1 MAGDDVRVVCL
12 HGLGGQEAEQAT
24 WQPRW
29 EEAVRRALADAGDP
43 RPVEFLF
50 PAYDH
55 LFADREIP
63 LREVLAALGEMLGSG
78 VVHGLFGKGGAR
90 GLFDLPE
97 GLRWTAGM
105 VVAWARD
112 DGLRRATRRVVADAV
127 AAHRPDVIVAHSL
140 GSLIAYDALTDAAT
154 SGGAG
159 DAVLLTV
166 GSQVGN
172 AFVRNEFGGYL
183 TMPAVRRWVNVFNPD
198 DPVLT
203 ARIRLV
209 DDRFVERGERLATGH
224 DAVGYL
230 RSAAARDEVFRPL
243 AAATGARGLA
253 PAIADGPAPG
263 RAGARARGRAPDR
276 RALLVGIDR
285 YPAEADRL
293 AGCVNDTFLM
303 SSLLQESGFAPEGI
317 RLLLDERATS
327 AALRERLAWLL
338 DDVRPGDVRCFY
350 YSGHG
355 AQVPAYGPDE
365 VVDSVDEVLVTHD
378 FDWSDPRGTGV
389 VDDDLFR
396 LYAQLPYDVHFVMV
410 LDCCHAGGMAR
421 GAGPRV
427 RGVTPPDDVR
437 HRALRWDAARG
448 VWVERRLADLV
459 PAPGRA
465 LAKGN
470 RRFVGRLTPEGPAV
484 VRRLGCASRL
494 RNQPD
499 RAFERL
505 TSRRGHRGPYL
516 PMILEACGERE
527 LSFEYEHGAQSFGA
541 FTFTLARVLRAR
553 RAAARPL
560 TFEALLAA
568 TDAELRALR
577 FDQHPRLTGP
587 SALRGAPVPWSGPA
601 AAPSAHR
608 VRRRVRPDVHAPA
621 RDPGPAEGRHGRRPS
636 P

>member
-1 MAGDDVRVVCL
+1 MPGPTVRVTCL
-12 HGLGGQEAEQAT
+12 HGLGRQEAVGAD

-29 EEAVRRALADAGDP
+29 EAAVRRALADAGDP
-43 RPVEFLF
+43 RPVEFDF
-50 PAYDH
+50 PAYDA
-55 LFADREIP
+55 LFADRELP
-63 LREVLAALGEMLGSG
+63 LHEALAALGEFLGSG
-78 VVHGLFGKGGAR
+78 LVHGLVGRAGAR
-90 GLFDLPE
+90 GRFDLPE
-97 GLRWTAGM
+97 SLRWTAGM
-105 VVAWARD
+105 VVLWARD
-112 DGLRRATRRVVADAV
+112 AALRRATRKVVADAV

-140 GSLIAYDALTDAAT
+140 GSLIAYDALTHADT
-154 SGGAG
+154 SGGA
-159 DAVLLTV
+159 DRTVLLTI
-166 GSQVGN
+166 GSQVGS

-209 DDRFVERGERLATGH
+209 DDRFVERNERLATGH

-230 RSAAARDEVFRPL
+230 ASTTAFEDVFRPL
-243 AAATGARGLA
+243 AADGARAVA
-253 PAIADGPAPG
+253 PADGARAPG
-263 RAGARARGRAPDR
+263 RRGRMTARPGRAPDR

-285 YPAEADRL
+285 YPNEADRL
-293 AGCVNDTFLM
+293 RGCVNDAFLM
-303 SSLLQESGFAPEGI
+303 SSVLQESGFPAEGL

-378 FDWSDPRGTGV
+378 FDWSDPRGTGL

-396 LYAQLPYDVHFVMV
+396 LYAQLPYDAHFVMV
-410 LDCCHAGGMAR
+410 LDCCHAGGVAR

-448 VWVERRLADLV
+448 VWIERRFADLL
-459 PAPGRA
+459 PAPARA

-470 RRFVGRLTPEGPAV
+470 RRFVGRLTPGGPAV
-484 VRRLGCASRL
+484 VRRLGCAARL
-494 RNQPD
+494 RNQAD

-505 TSRRGHRGPYL
+505 KHARGHRGPYL
-516 PMILEACGERE
+516 PMILEACRE
-527 LSFEYEHGAQSFGA
+527 HELAFEYEHGAQSFGA
-541 FTFTLARVLRAR
+541 FTYTLARVLRAHR
-553 RAAARPL
+553 GAPRPL
-560 TFEALLAA
+560 TFEALVEAVG
-568 TDAELRALR
+568 TELRALR
-577 FDQHPRLTGP
+577 FDQRPRLTGP
-587 SALRGAPVPWSGPA
+587 SALRGAAVSWTSRGTA
-601 AAPSAHR
+601 ARSARH
-608 VRRRVRPDVHAPA
+608 VRRPT
-621 RDPGPAEGRHGRRPS
+621 RRA
-636 P
+636 

>member
-1 MAGDDVRVVCL
+1 MPGPTVRVTCL
-12 HGLGGQEAEQAT
+12 HGLGHQERDAAV

-29 EEAVRRALADAGDP
+29 EAAVRRALADAGDP
-43 RPVEFLF
+43 RPVEFDF
-50 PAYDH
+50 PRYDD
-55 LFADREIP
+55 LFAGRPVP
-63 LREVLAALGEMLGSG
+63 LPEVLAALGEMLGSG
-78 VVHGLFGKGGAR
+78 IVHGWFGKGRAR
-90 GLFDLPE
+90 GMFDLPE

-105 VVAWARD
+105 VVLWARD
-112 DGLRRATRRVVADAV
+112 AAVRRATRRVVADAV

-159 DAVLLTV
+159 DTVLLTV

-203 ARIRLV
+203 ARIRVV
-209 DDRFVERGERLATGH
+209 DDRFVERSERLATGH

-230 RSAAARDEVFRPL
+230 ASEAASEEVFRPL
-243 AAATGARGLA
+243 AE
-253 PAIADGPAPG
+253 D
-263 RAGARARGRAPDR
+263 GARALVPAGRARRTAGRGPATPRPRAAPDR

-285 YPAEADRL
+285 YPHEADRL
-293 AGCVNDTFLM
+293 RGCVNDAFLM
-303 SSLLQESGFAPEGI
+303 SSVLQESGFPAEGI
-317 RLLLDERATS
+317 RLLLDERATA

-338 DDVRPGDVRCFY
+338 DDARPGDERCFF

-378 FDWSDPRGTGV
+378 FDWSDPRGTGL
-389 VDDDLFR
+389 VDDDLIR
-396 LYAQLPYDVHFVMV
+396 LYGQLPYDARFVMV
-410 LDCCHAGGMAR
+410 LDCCHAGGLAR

-448 VWVERRLADLV
+448 VWVERRFADLV
-459 PAPGRA
+459 PAPGKA

-470 RRFVGRLTPEGPAV
+470 RRFVGRLEPGGPAV
-484 VRRLGCASRL
+484 VRRLGCATRL
-494 RNQPD
+494 RRQPD
-499 RAFERL
+499 PAFERL
-505 TSRRGHRGPYL
+505 KAERGHRGPYL
-516 PMILEACGERE
+516 PMILEACREQE

-541 FTFTLARVLRAR
+541 FTFTLARVLRAHR
-553 RAAARPL
+553 RGARPL
-560 TFEALLAA
+560 TFEALVRA

-587 SALRGAPVPWSGPA
+587 TALRRAAIPWTVGPA
-601 AAPSAHR
+601 R
-608 VRRRVRPDVHAPA
+608 HA
-621 RDPGPAEGRHGRRPS
+621 
-636 P
+636 